1 MPHIYIVNGSLLVFD
16 HLLGDVGEF
25 APPSE
30 EVVVALDSVDSVGLE
45 REDGGEAREGA
56 GPGGTNI

>member
-1 MPHIYIVNGSLLVFD
+1 MDVCFD

-25 APPSE
+25 GPPSE
-30 EVVVALDSVDSVGLE
+30 EVVGAFDSAGSVDLE

-56 GPGGTNI
+56 GPGGANIWEEM